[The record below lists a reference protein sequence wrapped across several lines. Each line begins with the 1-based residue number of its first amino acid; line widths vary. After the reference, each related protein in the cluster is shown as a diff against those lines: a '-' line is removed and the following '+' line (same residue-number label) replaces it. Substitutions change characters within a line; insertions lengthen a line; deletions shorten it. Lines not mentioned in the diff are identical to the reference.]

1 MKDFL
6 NFQLNDPRA
15 VSEQELRLIVKLLL
29 EHLKLDA
36 VRYTD
41 TGHGN
46 GGGIELEKS
55 E

>member
-1 MKDFL
+1 MREIL
-6 NFQLNDPRA
+6 NYELDDPRV
-15 VSEQELRLIVKLLL
+15 VSDQDLRLVVKLLL
-29 EHLKLDA
+29 AHLKLDA